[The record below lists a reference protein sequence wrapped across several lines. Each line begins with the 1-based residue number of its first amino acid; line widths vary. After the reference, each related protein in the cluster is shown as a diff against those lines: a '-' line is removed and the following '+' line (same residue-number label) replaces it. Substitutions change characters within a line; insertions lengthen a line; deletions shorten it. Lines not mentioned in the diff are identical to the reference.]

1 MKETM
6 GQIIKR
12 LRKERGFTQEELAEQ
27 VGVTFQAISKWENDT
42 GMPDISQVIP
52 LATVFDVSTDVLFG
66 RYGVNDNEEVFAL
79 IRHARSLV
87 DGLTSVQSLRQ
98 CYDALHEGL
107 KTYPNNMALLMQ
119 CLEAGIALSYPEND
133 CYDAER
139 GADIYKS
146 CIREADLVIKYG
158 NNTTDVLRAHMI
170 MVLLHAAYGNAEAA
184 KTHAEHFPWRSDMTI
199 HKMNA
204 YISHFETD
212 YEAKAKHCQTD
223 YMYHFEAML
232 DDIVELSGCYDA
244 LGNTTDAISVLKQAI
259 VPIDSTAYGTD
270 VRPHFHYREQ
280 GDIYAL
286 IAKLYLKTGDEN
298 SALEQ
303 LAKMVDY
310 DIAASK
316 IKPDAKVDSP
326 LLRSVD
332 YNFYWL
338 PPNVGE
344 RLRKKLN
351 NPTFESLHNHP
362 MFEELLV
369 KAKNI

>member
-52 LATVFDVSTDVLFG
+52 LSTVFGVSTDVLFG
-66 RYGVNDNEEVFAL
+66 RHGINDHEEVFAL
-79 IRHARSLV
+79 IYYARSLV
-87 DGLTSVQSLRQ
+87 DDLTSVKSLRE
-98 CYDALHEGL
+98 CYDTLHEGL
-107 KTYPNNMALLMQ
+107 KTYPNNTALLMQ
-119 CLEAGIALSYPEND
+119 CLETGIALAYPEND

-139 GADIYKS
+139 GEAIYKS

-184 KTHAEHFPWRSDMTI
+184 KVHAEQFPWRADMTI

-259 VPIDSTAYGTD
+259 APIDSTAYGTD

-280 GDIYAL
+280 GDMYAL
-286 IAKLYLKTGDEN
+286 LAKLYLKAEDTE
-298 SALEQ
+298 SAFEQ

-316 IKPDAKVDSP
+316 IKPDAKVSSP

-351 NPTFESLHNHP
+351 DPAFDAIRDLP
-362 MFEELLV
+362 RFAELLV
-369 KAKNI
+369 KAEGV

>member
-27 VGVTFQAISKWENDT
+27 VGVTFQAVSKWENDT

-66 RYGVNDNEEVFAL
+66 RYDVNDNEEVFAL
-79 IRHARSLV
+79 IHRARSLV

-107 KTYPNNMALLMQ
+107 KTYPNNIALLMQ

-139 GADIYKS
+139 GADIYKN

-170 MVLLHAAYGNAEAA
+170 MVLLHAAYGNVEAA
-184 KTHAEHFPWRSDMTI
+184 KIHAEHFPWRSDMTI
-199 HKMNA
+199 HKMQA
-204 YISHFETD
+204 YIAHFKQEYREENTCYQHD
-212 YEAKAKHCQTD
+212 FF
-223 YMYHFEAML
+223 YHFEAVL
-232 DDIVELSGCYDA
+232 DDLVSI
-244 LGNTTDAISVLKQAI
+244 AISYHHLKEYQNTEYALRKALSMI
-259 VPIDSTAYGTD
+259 ELICKDEEITP
-270 VRPHFHYREQ
+270 RFHYRER

-286 IAKLYLKTGDEN
+286 LANLYTTLGDTN
-298 SALEQ
+298 SALEH
-303 LAKMVDY
+303 LAQMVEYDITAATVDGNTKVVSPLLCEVDY
-310 DIAASK
+310 D
-316 IKPDAKVDSP
+316 
-326 LLRSVD
+326 
-332 YNFYWL
+332 FYGF
-338 PPNVGE
+338 PSNIGE
-344 RLRKKLN
+344 RLRKKLSD
-351 NPTFESLHNHP
+351 PAFAPLRDHP
-362 MFEELLV
+362 LFIELTTR
-369 KAKNI
+369 ANGI

>member
-27 VGVTFQAISKWENDT
+27 VGVTFQAVSKWENDT

-52 LATVFDVSTDVLFG
+52 LATVFEVSTDVLFG

-79 IRHARSLV
+79 IHRARSLV
-87 DGLTSVQSLRQ
+87 DDLTTVRSLRQ

-107 KTYPNNMALLMQ
+107 KTYPSNTALLMQ
-119 CLEAGIALSYPEND
+119 CLETGIALAYPEND

-139 GADIYKS
+139 GEEIYKK

-170 MVLLHAAYGNAEAA
+170 MVLLHAAYGGEEMA
-184 KTHAEHFPWRSDMTI
+184 KAHAEQFPWRADMTI

-204 YISHFETD
+204 YITHFERD

-232 DDIVELSGCYDA
+232 DDIVELSSCYDA
-244 LGNTTDAISVLKQAI
+244 LGNTSDAIVVLEQALA
-259 VPIDSTAYGTD
+259 PIDSIGSAD
-270 VRPHFHYREQ
+270 VVRPHFHYRER
-280 GDIYAL
+280 GDLYAL
-286 IAKLYLKTGDEN
+286 LAKLYLKSGDAN
-298 SALEQ
+298 SALER
-303 LAKMVDY
+303 LAKMVEY
-310 DIAASK
+310 DISVAAV
-316 IKPDAKVDSP
+316 KPGTKTVSP
-326 LLRSVD
+326 LLRGVD
-332 YNFYWL
+332 HDFYWL

-344 RLRKKLN
+344 RLRIKLN
-351 NPTFESLHNHP
+351 DPAFEPLRVHSK
-362 MFEELLV
+362 FAELSE
-369 KAKNI
+369 KANSI

>member
-119 CLEAGIALSYPEND
+119 CLETGISLSYPEND

-139 GADIYKS
+139 GVDIYKS
-146 CIREADLVIKYG
+146 CICEADLVIKYG
-158 NNTTDVLRAHMI
+158 SNTTDVLRAHMI
-170 MVLLHAAYGNAEAA
+170 MALLHAAYGNAEAA
-184 KTHAEHFPWRSDMTI
+184 KAHAEQFPWRADMTI
-199 HKMNA
+199 HKMQA
-204 YISHFETD
+204 FIAHFKKEYRKENKCYQND
-212 YEAKAKHCQTD
+212 FF
-223 YMYHFEAML
+223 YHFEALL
-232 DDIVELSGCYDA
+232 DDLVSI
-244 LGNTTDAISVLKQAI
+244 AISYHHLKAYHNTEYALKQALSMI
-259 VPIDSTAYGTD
+259 ELICKGEAIA
-270 VRPHFHYREQ
+270 PHFHYRES

-286 IAKLYLKTGDEN
+286 LANLYMTLGDTN
-298 SALEQ
+298 SALERLTQ
-303 LAKMVDY
+303 MVEYDITAAAVDSNIKVVSPLLSGVDY
-310 DIAASK
+310 D
-316 IKPDAKVDSP
+316 
-326 LLRSVD
+326 
-332 YNFYWL
+332 FYGF
-338 PPNVGE
+338 PSNIGE

-351 NPTFESLHNHP
+351 DPIFAPLQDHP
-362 MFEELLV
+362 LFEELLV
-369 KAKNI
+369 KAKSI